1 MTLPAPA
8 QARPRTRWTSSPTA
22 PFAASVVTR
31 WSLRYSARVH
41 LPIWD
46 RRPIGLANG
55 TCSSRQTT
63 KGNTT
68 MGSRLFVANL
78 SDKATEAG
86 LRTAFEAGG
95 RRVDE
100 VALIMDRD
108 TGRPKG
114 FAFVQMGSEQEAKAA
129 LAALDGKELNG
140 RGMKVSEAKD
150 RPAVGRSD

>member
-1 MTLPAPA
+1 
-8 QARPRTRWTSSPTA
+8 
-22 PFAASVVTR
+22 
-31 WSLRYSARVH
+31 
-41 LPIWD
+41 
-46 RRPIGLANG
+46 
-55 TCSSRQTT
+55 
-63 KGNTT
+63 

-150 RPAVGRSD
+150 RPTVVRSDEGVGRSGGD